1 MIKPSAMTIERTD
14 GGYSVAVTSAYGS
27 GHTSFATEAMLPSAI
42 LAAWLIYCAR
52 GGECEITLPSD
63 LPEAATKTI
72 AGLRTNDGT
81 EWCHYSLRI
90 TAAEKEIACANA
102 ATRNMSFMEYA
113 RRALLGVLP

>member
-1 MIKPSAMTIERTD
+1 MTIARTD
-14 GGYSVAVTSAYGS
+14 GGYSVAVRSAHG

-52 GGECEITLPSD
+52 GGECEITIPSD
-63 LPEAATKTI
+63 LPDAATKTI

-81 EWCHYSLRI
+81 EWCHYNLRM
-90 TAAEKEIACANA
+90 TAAEKELAYANA
-102 ATRNMSFMEYA
+102 ASRGMSFLEYT